1 MASKKTNICC
11 KDNRLLDAAGFLPME
26 TIGIVEDDALLNQAL
41 EIALKKEGYQVISA
55 RDYKEGFRLRKQCPA
70 LMVIDVNLPDGN
82 GIDLCKAIQ
91 EYQEIPVIFLT
102 CRDEEED
109 MLGAFS
115 AGADDYV
122 VKPFPMRVL
131 MKRIQAV
138 LHRCRQEKEE
148 FLYKG
153 LKIRFDQ
160 KKVFRDDQEIFLTPK
175 EYRLLEYMVKNRGQL
190 LTKNQILEQ
199 VWDVDGMFVG
209 ENTVSVTVNRLRRK
223 IEPDA
228 SQAIYV
234 KNVFGQGYL
243 FGD

>member
-1 MASKKTNICC
+1 M
-11 KDNRLLDAAGFLPME
+11 
-26 TIGIVEDDALLNQAL
+26 
-41 EIALKKEGYQVISA
+41 
-55 RDYKEGFRLRKQCPA
+55 
-70 LMVIDVNLPDGN
+70 
-82 GIDLCKAIQ
+82 
-91 EYQEIPVIFLT
+91 IFLT

-160 KKVFRDDQEIFLTPK
+160 KKVYRDDQEIFLTPK
-175 EYRLLEYMVKNRGQL
+175 EYRLLEYMVKKPGAASDQ
-190 LTKNQILEQ
+190 
-199 VWDVDGMFVG
+199 
-209 ENTVSVTVNRLRRK
+209 
-223 IEPDA
+223 EPD
-228 SQAIYV
+228 SGTGLGCGRHVRGREY
-234 KNVFGQGYL
+234 GQCDSEPVETENRAGCIKGHL
-243 FGD
+243 CKKCVWTGIPVW